1 MAYKIPSDINVLM
14 IECNYVK
21 KLIDERVD
29 ENKIN
34 VSLRNRI
41 VKNHMSLETVLEA
54 LEDVKMTR
62 LKKVYV
68 LHLSDGNSDEKLI
81 RDSIEKKL
89 GIPVEVC

>member
-1 MAYKIPSDINVLM
+1 M

-21 KLIDERVD
+21 RLIDERVD

-54 LEDVKMTR
+54 LDSVRMSK
-62 LKKVYV
+62 LKKVHI

-89 GIPVEVC
+89 GVPVEVC